1 MSLSVFLALKSLV
14 KFYFI
19 VRRSLIKSYAKY
31 LNCLIFIELNKE
43 YLK

>member
-1 MSLSVFLALKSLV
+1 MSLSVFLVLKSLV
-14 KFYFI
+14 KSYFI

-31 LNCLIFIELNKE
+31 LNCRIFIELNKE